1 MQIVDHKKFLL
12 LHWIWF
18 EIEIENIWK
27 KIKCFVNLQV
37 IIFFFQLKKFIN
49 LLLKIFWL
57 YSVNVVISIRNFKIE
72 IEDSNQN
79 EIIL

>member
-1 MQIVDHKKFLL
+1 M
-12 LHWIWF
+12 WF

-27 KIKCFVNLQV
+27 KIKCFVNSQ
-37 IIFFFQLKKFIN
+37 IITFFFQLKKFIN

-57 YSVNVVISIRNFKIE
+57 YSVNAVILIRNFKIE

-79 EIIL
+79 EIIQII